1 MLRTDASTATQPI
14 QTEKWLFRHLCL
26 AFVPFTIFHRQT
38 LAKENRNSATTQ
50 LKKVHLY
57 AMSDTSHTPNVIY
70 IQHSEPRHIRELQN
84 LIMGAR
90 LYFHVLVSDRGLL
103 EQNAWINQTK
113 RGQLNTQ
120 QMQRA
125 NKSNCILAA
134 DCRAHLRFSAGF
146 HGHEREF
153 PLQLCGSGIKMQSRE
168 LIIHRPQ
175 VRC

>member
-14 QTEKWLFRHLCL
+14 QTEKWSFRHLCL

-50 LKKVHLY
+50 LRKVNLY

-70 IQHSEPRHIRELQN
+70 IQHSQPRHIRELEN

-90 LYFHVLVSDRGLL
+90 FCFHVLVSDRGLL

-120 QMQRA
+120 QMQWA
-125 NKSNCILAA
+125 NKSNCILSA
-134 DCRAHLRFSAGF
+134 DCRAYLRSSTVF
-146 HGHEREF
+146 HRHEREF
-153 PLQLCGSGIKMQSRE
+153 PLQLCGNVIKMRNRE